1 MFEDNQSQ
9 HFTTVLS
16 VGRPQLTGI
25 VVREIDMRLE
35 TLRER
40 FSPNVN
46 NDPRTVKQPIATRQ
60 LERKDR
66 LSLLDIANEF
76 TDRNC
81 SRK

>member
-9 HFTTVLS
+9 HFNTVLS

-46 NDPRTVKQPIATRQ
+46 NDPRKV
-60 LERKDR
+60 
-66 LSLLDIANEF
+66 
-76 TDRNC
+76 
-81 SRK
+81 